1 MATKLE
7 EKRRG
12 EEDGRSVWNA
22 KVGFRNGGWKCLGR
36 ISPFWPIVR
45 LMRGGLHSCHA
56 RGDFLSA
63 RGVPTYIILDRQ
75 GSADVTTLP
84 HVRERDRTIK
94 RSTRM
99 ELSSKS
105 RMHLMGPRDTRLALF
120 SLLTTLFLSSF
131 LSAPRCTH
139 VSPL

>member
-1 MATKLE
+1 M
-7 EKRRG
+7 RRSG
-12 EEDGRSVWNA
+12 SETADGNASVGLA
-22 KVGFRNGGWKCLGR
+22 PSG
-36 ISPFWPIVR
+36 R

-63 RGVPTYIILDRQ
+63 RGVPTYIILDRLGQ
-75 GSADVTTLP
+75 GSADVTSLP

-120 SLLTTLFLSSF
+120 SLLSRHSLSFFLSLHARF
-131 LSAPRCTH
+131 AF
-139 VSPL
+139 VV